1 MLSNAYFV
9 AKFRF
14 DTAENEPAKNLRNF
28 RKMHFSKWL
37 KGPAHR
43 APRPEDAAMQR
54 SASVP
59 FLPGQVVSAGPGER
73 ANHRRPQTLIYKL
86 DAPVRAT
93 EKLRSA
99 NCVKFLRKHFQKML
113 IFANPS

>member
-1 MLSNAYFV
+1 MELHLNILKKITF
-9 AKFRF
+9 
-14 DTAENEPAKNLRNF
+14 NEGEGWMIWVDAQ
-28 RKMHFSKWL
+28 
-37 KGPAHR
+37 GPAHR
-43 APRPEDAAMQR
+43 ASRPEERLAMQR

-99 NCVKFLRKHFQKML
+99 NCVKFFEKP
-113 IFANPS
+113 FANF